1 MSEDVTPT
9 ATPEEDGQTPSPET
23 ASETTPEATTT
34 PTSDSPSETSGEP
47 KKKRRRRGGDSR
59 QSFTPSTRSERR
71 LGILNRTIKEVRT
84 YTIAKKVSTAVL
96 ACITILT
103 TIVYIASVLYTK
115 TGNFTVNVD
124 KFDMTEYGLSL
135 SETRDLAI
143 KKPELSAGINEFMTN
158 ISAGD
163 IPADVDNIDGE
174 HNGENYI
181 AYTFYLINAGQ
192 TPVKFNYQIN
202 ISEVKNDLDSALRIR
217 LYVNG
222 EATTF
227 AKTASNGS
235 GAEPDTT
242 EFFTSD
248 IVTRGVVDN
257 FDLGETIK
265 YTIVIWIEGNDPD
278 CVDRLIGGRAKLSM
292 GFSVDGKATGIF

>member
-1 MSEDVTPT
+1 MSEETTPV
-9 ATPEEDGQTPSPET
+9 ATPQEDGQTPSPET
-23 ASETTPEATTT
+23 TPEATAEPTAEAT
-34 PTSDSPSETSGEP
+34 PEATPEATGAP
-47 KKKRRRRGGDSR
+47 KKKRRRGDGG
-59 QSFTPSTRSERR
+59 QGFTPATRSERR
-71 LGILNRTIKEVRT
+71 LGILNRTIKEVRN
-84 YTIAKKVSTAVL
+84 YTVAKKVSTAVL
-96 ACITILT
+96 ACVTILT
-103 TIVYIASVLYTK
+103 TIIYIASVLYTK
-115 TGNFTVNVD
+115 TGSFTVNVD

-135 SETRDLAI
+135 SETRDLSI
-143 KKPELSAGINEFMTN
+143 KKPELAAGINDFMTN
-158 ISAGD
+158 ISSGD
-163 IPADVDNIDGE
+163 IPADVDHIDGE

-181 AYTFYLINAGQ
+181 AYTFYLVNAGQ

-222 EATTF
+222 EDTTY

-235 GAEPDTT
+235 GAEPGTT

-292 GFSVDGKATGIF
+292 GFSVDGKASGII

>member
-9 ATPEEDGQTPSPET
+9 ATPQEDGQTPSPET
-23 ASETTPEATTT
+23 TPETATEAT
-34 PTSDSPSETSGEP
+34 PETSGEP
-47 KKKRRRRGGDSR
+47 KRKRRRRGGDS
-59 QSFTPSTRSERR
+59 QQGFTTPTRSERR

-84 YTIAKKVSTAVL
+84 YTVSKKVSTAVL

-103 TIVYIASVLYTK
+103 TIIYIASVLYTK

-135 SETRDLAI
+135 SETRDLTL

-163 IPADVDNIDGE
+163 IPVDVDNIDGE

-222 EATTF
+222 EDTTF

-235 GAEPDTT
+235 GAEPGTT

-257 FDLGETIK
+257 FGLGETIK
-265 YTIVIWIEGNDPD
+265 YTIVVWIEGNDPD

-292 GFSVDGKATGIF
+292 GFSVEGKASGNF

>member
-9 ATPEEDGQTPSPET
+9 ATPQEDGQTPSPET
-23 ASETTPEATTT
+23 APEVATEATPEVTGA
-34 PTSDSPSETSGEP
+34 P
-47 KKKRRRRGGDSR
+47 KRKRRRRGGDS
-59 QSFTPSTRSERR
+59 QQGFTTPTRSERR

-84 YTIAKKVSTAVL
+84 YTVSKKVSTAVL

-103 TIVYIASVLYTK
+103 TIIYIASVLYTK

-135 SETRDLAI
+135 SETRDLTL
-143 KKPELSAGINEFMTN
+143 KKPELSAGINDFMTN

-181 AYTFYLINAGQ
+181 AYTFYLVNAGQ

-222 EATTF
+222 EDTTF

-235 GAEPDTT
+235 GAEPGTT

-257 FDLGETIK
+257 FGLGETIK

-292 GFSVDGKATGIF
+292 GFSVDGKASGIF

>member
-9 ATPEEDGQTPSPET
+9 ATPQEDGQTPSPET
-23 ASETTPEATTT
+23 APETATEATPEVTGA
-34 PTSDSPSETSGEP
+34 P
-47 KKKRRRRGGDSR
+47 KRKRRRRGGDS
-59 QSFTPSTRSERR
+59 QQGFTTPTRSERR

-84 YTIAKKVSTAVL
+84 YTVSKKVWTAVL

-103 TIVYIASVLYTK
+103 TIIYIASVLYTK

-135 SETRDLAI
+135 SETRDLTI
-143 KKPELSAGINEFMTN
+143 KKPELSAGINDFMTN

-163 IPADVDNIDGE
+163 IPVDVDNIDGE

-222 EATTF
+222 EDTTF

-235 GAEPDTT
+235 GAEPGTT

-257 FDLGETIK
+257 FGLGETIK

-292 GFSVDGKATGIF
+292 GFSVDGKASGIF

>member
-9 ATPEEDGQTPSPET
+9 ATPQEDGQTPSPET
-23 ASETTPEATTT
+23 TPETATEAT
-34 PTSDSPSETSGEP
+34 PETSGEP
-47 KKKRRRRGGDSR
+47 KRKRRRRGGDS
-59 QSFTPSTRSERR
+59 QQGFTTPTRSERR

-84 YTIAKKVSTAVL
+84 YTVSKKVSTAVL

-103 TIVYIASVLYTK
+103 TIIYIASVLYTK

-135 SETRDLAI
+135 SETRDLTI

-163 IPADVDNIDGE
+163 IPVDVDNIDGE

-222 EATTF
+222 EDTTF

-235 GAEPDTT
+235 GAEPGTT

-257 FDLGETIK
+257 FGLGETIK

-292 GFSVDGKATGIF
+292 GFSVDGKASGII

>member
-9 ATPEEDGQTPSPET
+9 PEQDGSAPSP
-23 ASETTPEATTT
+23 ETTPEAT
-34 PTSDSPSETSGEP
+34 PEAPSEAPSP
-47 KKKRRRRGGDSR
+47 KKKRRRGASSDA
-59 QSFTPSTRSERR
+59 PPVARSERR

-84 YTIAKKVSTAVL
+84 YTVSKKVMTAVL

-103 TIVYIASVLYTK
+103 TIIYIVSVLYTK
-115 TGNFTVNVD
+115 TGSFTVSVD
-124 KFDMTEYGLSL
+124 KFDMTQYGLSL
-135 SETRDLAI
+135 SETRDLSI
-143 KKPELSAGINEFMTN
+143 KKPELTADINEFMTN

-163 IPADVDNIDGE
+163 IPDNVDKIDGE

-181 AYTFYLINAGQ
+181 AYTFYLINAGE
-192 TPVKFNYQIN
+192 TSVKFNYQIN
-202 ISEVKNDLDSALRIR
+202 ISEVKNDLDSALRIC

-222 EATTF
+222 VPTTF
-227 AKTASNGS
+227 AKTATNGT
-235 GAEPDTT
+235 GAEPGTT

-257 FDLGETIK
+257 FGVNDVMK

-292 GFSVDGKATGIF
+292 GFSVDGKASGIF